1 MNIITYSLIAS
12 QTIAPLST
20 KEFIQDIDSQLI
32 AFWGKEVSR
41 VYCSSKSLGFDLH
54 FNNKS
59 GELYSFNEFSNKLE
73 PFRIESEIP
82 FKELIPYGSVDDLL
96 YSWRYNQMMIESNI
110 SKGDLFIKM
119 YSGLSPSDYVIASL
133 NLKNLKLKI
142 DITSPY
148 LTGEEQFIA
157 NSVASQIKKVGGKTS
172 IFNSYF

>member
-1 MNIITYSLIAS
+1 MKIITYSLIAS
-12 QTIAPLST
+12 QTIAPLSS

-82 FKELIPYGSVDDLL
+82 FKDIIPKKGIDDFLREWSDNQIKIDTNIVKNDLL
-96 YSWRYNQMMIESNI
+96 
-110 SKGDLFIKM
+110 IKM
-119 YSGLSPSDYVIASL
+119 YSAIRPGEYIMASL
-133 NLKNLKLKI
+133 NLKNLKLKF
-142 DITSPY
+142 DTTK
-148 LTGEEQFIA
+148 LGFQTGEEQIIA
-157 NSVASQIKKVGGKTS
+157 ESVVSRIKCEY
-172 IFNSYF
+172 IEPESYKL